1 MRLDVGAATELPPT
15 ARRALATAN
24 ARQAIGRPRPPREL
38 DGRGGPRADCMWLDP
53 ALVKPRS
60 IAGRE
65 AGGLTNAPWS
75 TAGTVADRACSA
87 PIRRNRNQRAMFRD
101 ETEPASDL

>member
-1 MRLDVGAATELPPT
+1 MAEAVLCVLMS
-15 ARRALATAN
+15 ARCLE
-24 ARQAIGRPRPPREL
+24 PPREL
-38 DGRGGPRADCMWLDP
+38 DGRGGPSADFMWVDP

-60 IAGRE
+60 IARRE

-75 TAGTVADRACSA
+75 TAGAVSDRACSA

-101 ETEPASDL
+101 ETAPANDLRIRF